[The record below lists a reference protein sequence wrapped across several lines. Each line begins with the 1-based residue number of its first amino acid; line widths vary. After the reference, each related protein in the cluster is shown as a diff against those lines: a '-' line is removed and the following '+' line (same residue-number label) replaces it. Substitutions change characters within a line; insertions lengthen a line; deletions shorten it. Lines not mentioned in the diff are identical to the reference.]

1 VRIVNPWPPGG
12 PADRIVRPIAERLS
26 EALGQPVIVENRAG
40 ASGAIGSR
48 IVATA
53 PPDGHTLL
61 FAYISPI
68 ALLPLIEERPPYDPI
83 ADFTP
88 ITQVTIDPAVFVLRS
103 DVPATTLG
111 SFIDLAKASPGK
123 FTQGSIGQTS
133 LGRIMGEMLQA
144 RGGFSLLHVPYA
156 GAAPLVTDLIAGR
169 VDTAFLNVPAVQPHV
184 ESGRLRMLAATT
196 RTRIPSLPDVP
207 ALSETFPDL
216 AFEMW
221 YGIMGPAR
229 MPPPVLDRMQRELRR
244 IIREPDIAERLR
256 RDTFVPVGS
265 TPEEFTAQIRMDLD
279 RFRELVSRL
288 GLRAQ

>member
-1 VRIVNPWPPGG
+1 
-12 PADRIVRPIAERLS
+12 
-26 EALGQPVIVENRAG
+26 
-40 ASGAIGSR
+40 
-48 IVATA
+48 
-53 PPDGHTLL
+53 
-61 FAYISPI
+61 
-68 ALLPLIEERPPYDPI
+68 
-83 ADFTP
+83 
-88 ITQVTIDPAVFVLRS
+88 
-103 DVPATTLG
+103 
-111 SFIDLAKASPGK
+111 
-123 FTQGSIGQTS
+123 
-133 LGRIMGEMLQA
+133 MLQA
-144 RGGFSLLHVPYA
+144 RGSFSLLHVPYA

-265 TPEEFTAQIRMDLD
+265 TPEEFAAQIRMDLD
-279 RFRELVSRL
+279 RFRQLVSRL